1 MLLFLLSLLVNIIII
16 IIFNSRYQKL
26 VKEVWDGMAIVNRNK
41 AVVQQNWIQMVQQNW
56 NAVK

>member
-41 AVVQQNWIQMVQQNW
+41 TVVQQNWIQMVQQNW